1 MAKQNLKNE
10 KENTA
15 EEKILIALRDR
26 SGKLKKNSVGKY
38 LFVLNPGGI
47 IIPVSPKKVR
57 SEDQDSD
64 QDQDSSFNSTLST
77 EKSSDDEVHW
87 NDERLENIDI
97 RQE

>member
-1 MAKQNLKNE
+1 MFNGIRLSSGADWAIF
-10 KENTA
+10 A
-15 EEKILIALRDR
+15 EVELVKM
-26 SGKLKKNSVGKY
+26 SV
-38 LFVLNPGGI
+38 NCGI